1 MKVDE
6 VGDNV
11 ISKVAD
17 RKQLPVKLR
26 TTAADRRVKADS
38 KLERQMHNQFSGWLY
53 MRKKLVSKI
62 HPDPTRK
69 STIEEGHPDYTLL
82 CNNRCLMIEFKV
94 PPNGVSN
101 VQAERFAELNEAGNL
116 VYVCT
121 TLADAIELTLE
132 TFGLQP
138 GQLE

>member
-1 MKVDE
+1 MKVEE
-6 VGDNV
+6 VGDNI

-26 TTAADRRVKADS
+26 TTAVDRRVKADS
-38 KLERQMHNQFSGWLY
+38 KLEKQMHNQFSGWLY
-53 MRKKLVSKI
+53 MRKKLISKI
-62 HPDPTRK
+62 HPDPSRK

-82 CNNRCLMIEFKV
+82 RNGQCLMIEFKV
-94 PPNGVSN
+94 PPNGLSDI
-101 VQAERFAELNEAGNL
+101 QLGRFAELEQAGN
-116 VYVCT
+116 VAFVCT